1 MSRIPAATYRLQ
13 LNRNFTFADAE
24 KVLDYLVA
32 LGISHVYLSPIRT
45 SRKGS
50 THGYDVTDPTQVD
63 PELGGEAALEHFQ
76 SELRARGLGLIVD
89 VVPNHMAASSENR
102 WWMDV
107 LENGPAS
114 AYASYFDV
122 AWRRSDGSEGKVMLP
137 FLAETFGEALDRGL
151 LKLSFSGSQLFVAYN
166 GQSFP
171 LSPSTYPDVLG
182 RNLEVLK
189 GALPHESPELSEFEG
204 IVAAARAIQAAPA
217 SGNGALR
224 TQFHALRGRIQKL
237 VSGSPMIAAFI
248 ENNVEELNGA
258 RGDAVSVSA
267 LERILAA
274 QHYSL
279 AYWRTSGDEINYRR
293 FFSIDD
299 LVGVR
304 VEDPEVFEAMH
315 AVLARLNTHEPH
327 PGLRVDHI
335 DGLHDPLAYLQKLS
349 QFTRNDNESGY
360 LVVEKILA
368 QGESLPRD
376 WPVDGTTGYDFLN
389 ESTRVFVDDANAQAM
404 EQLYREWTGEHES
417 FDDVAYAKKMFV
429 MRELFRVEMRSL
441 GRELANLAR
450 DDRYAREVDSSSL
463 REALIEITAC
473 LKQYRTYV
481 RSVELSSSDHAAIE
495 AAVRDARKRN
505 KTIDRKAV
513 DFARDVLLL
522 SPLPHVRPEQ
532 REAWLAFVMR
542 WQQFTGPITAKGL
555 EDTALYNYFP
565 LSALNEVGGDPMIK
579 REDAALFAQ
588 FVEERRKHWPHSMN
602 ASTTHDTKRSEDA
615 RARIAVLSEI
625 PSDWRA
631 ALDRWSEMNRKWAV
645 TIVGE
650 ETPDR
655 NEEYLLYQTLI
666 ATWPLDTRRWG
677 ELVARL
683 QEYVV
688 KAGREAKVH
697 TRWVKPNLARE
708 AALQKF
714 VASVLD
720 RTSNA
725 DFVNDFAQF
734 QRLTADYGM
743 LNGLSQTLL
752 KLACP
757 GVPDFYQGS
766 EAWDFRLVDPD
777 NRAPVCFKSLRTQ
790 LDHAQKVAN
799 RGDEADLE
807 SMVARWHDGRIKL
820 HLIESALAFRR
831 THSKLFDTGAFQ
843 ELAAQGEHA
852 HRTFA
857 FQRSFANESAVIV
870 IPRCVASLKAP
881 LDRAGRAKFW
891 ANTTIEIPNAAAD
904 WTNVLAPGAQA
915 LRTQSGRIALG
926 DVFVQFPVALLTP
939 VA

>member
-1 MSRIPAATYRLQ
+1 MSRIPCATYRLQ
-13 LNRNFTFADAE
+13 LNRNFTFADAGS
-24 KVLDYLVA
+24 VLDYLVA

-45 SRKGS
+45 SRTGS

-63 PELGGEAALEHFQ
+63 PELGGEAALEQFQ
-76 SELRARGLGLIVD
+76 AELRARGLGLIVD

-151 LKLSFSGSQLFVAYN
+151 LKLSFQGSQLSVAYN

-171 LSPSTYPDVLG
+171 LSPSTYAEVLG

-189 GALPHESPELSEFEG
+189 GALPQESSELSEFQG
-204 IVAAARAIQAAPA
+204 IVAAARAIQSAPA
-217 SGNGALR
+217 SSNGSLR
-224 TQFHALRGRIQKL
+224 AQFHALGGRIQKL
-237 VSGSPMIAAFI
+237 ASNSPMIAAFI
-248 ENNVEELNGA
+248 EKNVEELNGA

-304 VEDPEVFEAMH
+304 VEDPEVFEATH
-315 AVLARLNTHEPH
+315 AVLARLRTHEPH
-327 PGLRVDHI
+327 AGLRVDHI

-349 QFTRNDNESGY
+349 RFTRNGGEPGY

-368 QGESLPRD
+368 QGESMPRD

-389 ESTRVFVDDANAQAM
+389 ESTRLFVDDSNA
-404 EQLYREWTGEHES
+404 EFLERLYKTWTGEQES

-429 MRELFRVEMRSL
+429 IRELFRVEMRSL

-450 DDRYAREVDSSSL
+450 DDRYARETDSASL

-481 RSVELSSSDHAAIE
+481 RSVDVSASDHAAIE
-495 AAVRDARKRN
+495 AAVRDARNRN
-505 KTIDRKAV
+505 KTIERKAI

-565 LSALNEVGGDPMIK
+565 LSALNEVGGDPIIK
-579 REDAALFAQ
+579 RTESPSFAH

-645 TIVGE
+645 TIGGE

-655 NEEYLLYQTLI
+655 NEEYLFYQTLI
-666 ATWPLDTRRWG
+666 GTWPLDTRKW
-677 ELVARL
+677 EDLVFRL

-697 TRWVKPNLARE
+697 TRWVKPNLSRE
-708 AALQKF
+708 AALRNF
-714 VASVLD
+714 VARVLD

-725 DFVNDFAQF
+725 DFVNDFAGF
-734 QRLTADYGM
+734 QRVTADYGM

-752 KLACP
+752 KLTCP

-777 NRAPVCFKSLRTQ
+777 NRAPVCFQSLRTQ
-790 LDHAQKVAN
+790 LEQVKEIGRHTDTA
-799 RGDEADLE
+799 GFE
-807 SMVARWHDGRIKL
+807 SMLARWHDGRIKL
-820 HLIESALAFRR
+820 HLIASALAFRQA
-831 THSKLFDTGAFQ
+831 HSALFDTGSFQ
-843 ELAAQGEHA
+843 EITATGEHA
-852 HRTFA
+852 RRTFT
-857 FQRSFANESAVIV
+857 FQRSTATESAVIV

-891 ANTTIEIPNAAAD
+891 AGTTIQIPNRAAKWA
-904 WTNVLAPGAQA
+904 NVLAPGAKA
-915 LRTQSGRIALG
+915 LRAESGRLSLG
-926 DVFVQFPVALLTP
+926 DVFEQFPVALLTP
-939 VA
+939 AV